1 MWDGVGFALPT
12 IGLNRRFMLYFGMV
26 EKEPSEEHNTVLA
39 VLERLRSE
47 DEKGKKKKKQ
57 PSIRKEKRL
66 QYYSGWSPKA

>member
-1 MWDGVGFALPT
+1 
-12 IGLNRRFMLYFGMV
+12 MLYFGMV

-66 QYYSGWSPKA
+66 QYYSGWSPKV